1 MAMDSTIPRRD
12 FIKAGVWGSA
22 GLITAR
28 VVPAEAV
35 PAPHDHL
42 VQGFARPPAAAKPHT
57 LWHWMDGNVSKAGIT
72 ADLEAMQRIG
82 LGGAMIY
89 SLGYEIPL
97 GPVRYASPQWR
108 EMIRHA
114 ASEANRL
121 GLELGMHNSSGWSS
135 TGGPWVRPDLA
146 MQKVVWSETRVKS
159 AARFAGILPRP
170 FAGKWKDYYRD
181 IAVLACRA
189 PKAERTTLED
199 MEVQLTTSLPG
210 DTPHPFGGRTAALNI
225 SFATPG
231 QNPQYL
237 TLSFS
242 RPFTARGLC
251 LASVAGHGKVTCTVE
266 VSDDNK
272 EYRPAA
278 RFVLPRRGMPNIN
291 FAPETARHFRLAF
304 TGEVLDSI
312 PFVVSGIDLVT
323 GYRLPDW
330 AAKAGFALMERFTP
344 DWDAPCPPELL
355 YRAADIVVLSERMGP
370 DGRLEWEAPA
380 GDWIILRFGY
390 APTGAKNIHAE
401 AEGSGL
407 EVDKMNP
414 QALDAHFEGL
424 LDAVL
429 GELGPLAGQ
438 GLNTILVDSYEVGPQ
453 NWTGAFPAEF
463 RRRCGYDIIP
473 FLPALSGRVIDS
485 PETTERILWDLRHT
499 IAALFTENYYGHFR
513 ARCHEKGLKIASE
526 PYVGPFSPIDCGS
539 VSDLPIGEFWTGKL
553 FPENKSVGRRV
564 VAGAHLNGRSVV
576 GAEAFTSRFD
586 IDRFTLDPAALKAD
600 GDAQFCEGITRF
612 IIHRF
617 AQQPWLDK
625 APGMTMGPWGLHF
638 DRTVTWWEPGRAWI
652 EYLTRCQ
659 HLLQSGKPVTDI
671 LCFDG
676 EDGQALSRWGDGTL
690 PVLPAGYDFE
700 FTNPAFLLTAEVE
713 DGDIVLTNGVRY
725 RLLALPDMRHLTLP
739 VARKLAALVKAGAVI
754 AGPPP
759 LRSPGFAGHAA
770 ADAEIGR
777 IVAELWGDCDG
788 KTVTHHLCGKG
799 AVYWG
804 APLSAVLAARGIE
817 PDFAAAGPAQILFKH
832 RSTPEAEIYFVSNQA
847 PRETTITC
855 RFRVKGRAPEL
866 WDPETGRCEAAALYR
881 EDEHA
886 TAVPLTLGP
895 CGSLFVVFRDNG
907 WADHAVAASGNLA
920 PGRLMRS
927 GRGFVVEAPAA
938 GRYAITTAKGR
949 TLHADVAVPPAPKDL
964 SAEWNVAFPPG
975 TGAPKAI
982 ALSRLASLSL
992 HPDSGVRYFS
1002 GTATYTKIID
1012 LPATMLGAGREITL
1026 DLGEVKNL
1034 ARVRVNEI
1042 DFGVLWKPPFRC
1054 PVTAALRPGKNRI
1067 EVRVTNLWVNRLIG
1081 DEQLADDCAW
1091 IAVPDRGARIK
1102 EWPQWLVENTPRP
1115 GRRVTFTTWKFYA
1128 KDDALAASGL
1138 IGPVRLLT
1146 AQKILLHP

>member
-22 GLITAR
+22 GLIAAGSI
-28 VVPAEAV
+28 PAGA
-35 PAPHDHL
+35 APRDRF

-89 SLGYEIPL
+89 SLSYEFPP

-108 EMIRHA
+108 AMIRHA
-114 ASEANRL
+114 AAEASRL
-121 GLELGMHNSSGWSS
+121 GLELGMHNCSGWSS

-146 MQKVVWSETRVKS
+146 MQKVVWGETRLS
-159 AARFAGILPRP
+159 GAARFSGVLPRP
-170 FAGKWKDYYRD
+170 FAGKWGDHYRD

-189 PKAERTTLED
+189 PKAEQVALED
-199 MEVQLTTSLPG
+199 MKVQLSTSLPN
-210 DTPHPFGGRTAALNI
+210 DTPRSFGGRTTALNI
-225 SFATPG
+225 AFATPS
-231 QNPQYL
+231 QNPQYI
-237 TLSFS
+237 TLSFD

-251 LASVAGHGKVTCTVE
+251 LAAVAGHGSVTCTLE
-266 VSDDNK
+266 ISDDNK
-272 EYRPAA
+272 KYRPAA

-291 FAPETARHFRLAF
+291 FAPVTARYFRLAF
-304 TGEVLDSI
+304 TGEVLDSS
-312 PFVVSGIDLVT
+312 PFVVGGIDLAT
-323 GYRLPDW
+323 GYRLSDW
-330 AAKAGFALMERFTP
+330 AAKAGFALMDRFTP

-355 YRAADIVVLSERMGP
+355 YRCGEIVDLSERMGR
-370 DGRLEWEAPA
+370 DGRLEWEVPD
-380 GDWIILRFGY
+380 GDWTILRFGY
-390 APTGAKNIHAE
+390 APTGATNIHAE

-414 QALDAHFEGL
+414 KALDAHFEGL

-429 GELGPLAGQ
+429 SDLGPLAGQ
-438 GLNTILVDSYEVGPQ
+438 GLDTILADSYEVGPQ

-463 RRRCGYDIIP
+463 RQRCGYDIVP
-473 FLPALSGRVIDS
+473 LLPALTGRIIDS

-513 ARCHEKGLKIASE
+513 TRCHEKGLKFASE

-612 IIHRF
+612 IFHRF
-617 AQQPWLDK
+617 AHQPWLDK

-652 EYLTRCQ
+652 DYLTRCQ

-676 EDGQALSRWGDGTL
+676 EDGQALSRWGDATL

-713 DGDIVLTNGVRY
+713 DGAIVLANGVRY
-725 RLLALPDMRHLTLP
+725 RLLALPDMRYLSLP
-739 VARKLAALVKAGAVI
+739 LVRKLAVLVNAGAVI
-754 AGPPP
+754 AGAPP
-759 LRSPGFAGHAA
+759 LRVPGFAGHAA

-777 IVAELWGDCDG
+777 IVTELWGDCDG
-788 KTVTHHLCGKG
+788 KTVTQHRCGKG
-799 AVYWG
+799 TVYWG
-804 APLSAVLAARGIE
+804 IPLAGVLAARGIE
-817 PDFAAAGPAQILFKH
+817 PDFAAEATAQILFKH
-832 RSTPEAEIYFVSNQA
+832 RSTPEAEIYFVSNQEQQ
-847 PRETTITC
+847 ETTATC
-855 RFRVKGRAPEL
+855 RFRVRGKAPEI
-866 WDPETGRCEAAALYR
+866 WNPETAHCEPAVLYR
-881 EDEHA
+881 EDKH
-886 TAVPLTLGP
+886 TIAVPLTLGP
-895 CGSLFVVFRDNG
+895 AGSLFVVFRNQG
-907 WADHAVAASGNLA
+907 TADHAVAASDNFA
-920 PGRLMRS
+920 SGRLMR
-927 GRGFVVEAPAA
+927 RGKDFVVEAAVA

-949 TLHADVAVPPAPKDL
+949 TLHADAAAPPAPLDI
-964 SAEWNVAFPPG
+964 SAGWNVAFPPG
-975 TGAPKAI
+975 SGAPEAI
-982 ALSRLASLSL
+982 ALERLASLSL
-992 HPDSGVRYFS
+992 HPDTGVRYFS
-1002 GTATYTKIID
+1002 GTATYTKLVHIP
-1012 LPATMLGAGREITL
+1012 PAMLGAGREITL

-1034 ARVRVNEI
+1034 ARVRVNGV

-1054 PVTAALRPGKNRI
+1054 PVTAALKPGKNRI
-1067 EVRVTNLWVNRLIG
+1067 ELQVTNLWVNRLIG

-1102 EWPQWLVENTPRP
+1102 EWPQWLADNTARP
-1115 GRRVTFTTWKFYA
+1115 GTRVTFTTWKFYA
-1128 KDDALAASGL
+1128 KDDALAPSGL
-1138 IGPVRLLT
+1138 IGPVRLQT
-1146 AQKILLHP
+1146 AQKVLLHP